1 MMKQKKIIILKSILL
16 VALFLAWMIL
26 PHFVGLRPLYLVLL
40 GSVGLSFLFLV
51 KRPNR
56 SAVIEFSPK
65 AIKRFRTLDILSFVL
80 SIPCLL
86 VMPFVALASAGKGT
100 TGYTVCFWCVI
111 IVSLIGTCCAVI
123 WLVSSW
129 GRNPKVYHGNI
140 LLVINAATLLY
151 IYVFAYNVFSYVRGA
166 SMKDFVFVVGV
177 TVLIGMF
184 CYAHY
189 KPGRGSEIET
199 FIALAAAMAFM
210 LFQTANVQFDA
221 SVADRHKYTVTSIRE
236 YKDTAECTM
245 DDGFVFCDIYYSGK
259 VGDYGYAYRY
269 DGWFGREYYT
279 RQRR

>member
-1 MMKQKKIIILKSILL
+1 MEQKRIILLKSIML

-26 PHFVGLRPLYLVLL
+26 PHFLGLRPLYLVLL

-51 KRPNR
+51 KRPER
-56 SAVIEFSPK
+56 SAVIEFSSK
-65 AIKRFRTLDILSFVL
+65 AIKRFKMLDVLSFVF
-80 SIPCLL
+80 SVPCLL
-86 VMPFVALASAGKGT
+86 VILFVSMATIGMGNAG
-100 TGYTVCFWCVI
+100 YAVCFWCVI
-111 IVSLIGTCCAVI
+111 IASLIGTCCAVI

-129 GRNPKVYHGNI
+129 GGDPKIYHGNV
-140 LLVINAATLLY
+140 LLGINAIALGIVYVYAFELY
-151 IYVFAYNVFSYVRGA
+151 NHVRGPA
-166 SMKDFVFVVGV
+166 MKDVLFVIGI
-177 TVLIGMF
+177 TVLVGLF
-184 CYAHY
+184 CHAHY
-189 KPGRGSEIET
+189 KPERDSKIGT
-199 FIALAAAMAFM
+199 FCAFAAVMAFM